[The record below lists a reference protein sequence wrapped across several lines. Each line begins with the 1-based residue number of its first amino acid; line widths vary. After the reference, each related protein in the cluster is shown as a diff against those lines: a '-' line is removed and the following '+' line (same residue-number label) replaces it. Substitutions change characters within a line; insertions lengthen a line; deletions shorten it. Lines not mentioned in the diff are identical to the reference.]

1 MTDFLKDFRSAELLN
16 ELRERL
22 RGMKFKKE
30 IKIMEVC
37 GTHTMQIHRFGIHQM
52 LPEGVKLISGPGCPV
67 CVTPN
72 EYIDFAVE
80 LARAGYTVATFGDMI
95 RVPGSYSSL
104 EKVRAEGGDVRVVY
118 SPMDAYEMAKE
129 GGKLVV
135 FLAIGFETTAPS
147 IAATLLR
154 AEAEGVKNFYVLPGG
169 KLVPPALRAL
179 SADPELRISGYL
191 LPGHV
196 SVILGRKDYLFLKE
210 LGIPGVISGFEP
222 VDILQ
227 SIILLLGLIKEEKAE
242 VVNNYPRAVREE
254 GNPRAKGMMW
264 EVFREGDSRW
274 RGLDL
279 IPKSGLF
286 LREKYMGRDGFKV
299 FDISPPEPRENPAC
313 RCGDVLK
320 GLINPP
326 ECPLFR
332 KVCTPENPIGPC
344 MVSSEGSC
352 SAWYKFG

>member
-1 MTDFLKDFRSAELLN
+1 MKDFVKPFRDPGRIEELK
-16 ELRERL
+16 ERL
-22 RGMKFKKE
+22 LSFRFSE
-30 IKIMEVC
+30 EVKIMEVC

-80 LARAGYTVATFGDMI
+80 LARAGLTVTTFGDML

-104 EKVRAEGGDVRVVY
+104 EKARAEGADVRIVY
-118 SPMDAYEMAKE
+118 SPMDAYEIAEKQTE
-129 GGKLVV
+129 PVV
-135 FLAIGFETTAPS
+135 FLAIGFETTAPA

-154 AEAEGVKNFYVLPGG
+154 ARREGRKNFFILPGG
-169 KLVPPALRAL
+169 KLVPPALVAL
-179 SADPELRISGYL
+179 SSDPHLRISGFL

-196 SVILGRKDYLFLKE
+196 SVILGRRDYLFLEK
-210 LGIPGVISGFEP
+210 LGKPGVISGFEP

-227 SIILLLGLIKEEKAE
+227 SVIMLLEMIKEGRPR

-254 GNPRAKGMMW
+254 GNSKAKAILQ
-264 EVFREGDSRW
+264 EVFKPGDSRW
-274 RGLDL
+274 RGLGT
-279 IPKSGLF
+279 IPESGLF
-286 LREKYMGRDGFKV
+286 LRDSYSDYNGFQRFNVK
-299 FDISPPEPRENPAC
+299 PPPPREHPGC

-332 KVCTPENPIGPC
+332 KVCTPENPLGPC

-352 SAWYKFG
+352 SAWFKFG

>member
-1 MTDFLKDFRSAELLN
+1 MTDFVKAFRNPAMVEELAK
-16 ELRERL
+16 RL
-22 RGMKFKKE
+22 QGMKFRQE
-30 IKIMEVC
+30 VKIMEVC

-52 LPEGVKLISGPGCPV
+52 LPEGVRLISGPGCPV

-80 LARAGYTVATFGDMI
+80 LAKAGYTVATFGDMI

-104 EKVRAEGGDVRVVY
+104 EKARAEGGDVRVVY
-118 SPMDAYEMAKE
+118 SPMDAYEIAKE
-129 GGKLVV
+129 KGRAVI

-147 IAATLLR
+147 IAATIMR
-154 AEAEGVKNFYVLPGG
+154 AEKEGVENFYILSGG
-169 KLVPPALRAL
+169 KLVPPALKAL
-179 SADPELRISGYL
+179 SADPQLRISGYL

-196 SVILGRKDYLFLKE
+196 SVILGRRDYLFLE
-210 LGIPGVISGFEP
+210 DLGIPGVISGFEP
-222 VDILQ
+222 TDILQ
-227 SIILLLGLIKEEKAE
+227 SIIILLELIREGRAE

-254 GNPRAKGMMW
+254 GNSRAKGMMW
-264 EVFREGDSRW
+264 EVFSSGDSRW

-279 IPKSGLF
+279 IPESGLF
-286 LREKYMGRDGFKV
+286 LREKYGKRDGFVV
-299 FDISPPEPRENPAC
+299 FDVKPPKPKENPAC

-326 ECPLFR
+326 DCPLFA

>member
-1 MTDFLKDFRSAELLN
+1 VR

-22 RGMKFKKE
+22 RSMKFE
-30 IKIMEVC
+30 AEVKIMEVC

-118 SPMDAYEMAKE
+118 SPMDSYELAKE
-129 GGKLVV
+129 SGKPVV

-147 IAATLLR
+147 IAATILR

-179 SADPELRISGYL
+179 SSDPQLRISGYL

-196 SVILGRKDYLFLKE
+196 SVILGRKDYLFLKD

-222 VDILQ
+222 ADILQ
-227 SIILLLGLIKEEKAE
+227 SIILLLGLIKEGKAE

-254 GNPRAKGMMW
+254 GNPKAKGMMW
-264 EVFREGDSRW
+264 EVFREGDSKW

-286 LREKYMGRDGFKV
+286 LRRKYMGRDGFKV
-299 FDISPPEPRENPAC
+299 FEISPPEVRENPAC

-332 KVCTPENPIGPC
+332 RVCTPENPIGPC

>member
-1 MTDFLKDFRSAELLN
+1 MTDLVKDFRALALVR

-22 RGMKFKKE
+22 RSMKFE
-30 IKIMEVC
+30 AEVKIMEVC

-118 SPMDAYEMAKE
+118 SPMDSYELAKE
-129 GGKLVV
+129 SGKPVV

-147 IAATLLR
+147 IAATILR

-179 SADPELRISGYL
+179 SSDPQLRISGYL

-196 SVILGRKDYLFLKE
+196 SVILGRKDYLFLKD

-222 VDILQ
+222 ADILQ
-227 SIILLLGLIKEEKAE
+227 SIILLLGLIKEGKAE

-254 GNPRAKGMMW
+254 GNPKAKGMMW
-264 EVFREGDSRW
+264 EVFREGDSKW

-286 LREKYMGRDGFKV
+286 LRRKYMGRDGFKV
-299 FDISPPEPRENPAC
+299 FEISPPEVRENPAC

-332 KVCTPENPIGPC
+332 RVCTPENPIGPC

>member
-1 MTDFLKDFRSAELLN
+1 MRDFVKPFRDSSRIKELQEKLLSFTFG
-16 ELRERL
+16 EEV
-22 RGMKFKKE
+22 
-30 IKIMEVC
+30 KIMEVC

-52 LPEGVKLISGPGCPV
+52 LPPEVKLISGPGCPV

-80 LARAGYTVATFGDMI
+80 LARAGLTVTTFGDMV

-104 EKVRAEGGDVRVVY
+104 EKARAEGADVRVVY
-118 SPMDAYEMAKE
+118 SPMDSYEMSIQQSKP
-129 GGKLVV
+129 VV
-135 FLAIGFETTAPS
+135 FLAIGFETTAPAV
-147 IAATLLR
+147 AATVQR
-154 AEAEGVKNFYVLPGG
+154 ARKEGRTNFFVLPGG

-179 SADPELRISGYL
+179 SADPELKISGFL

-196 SVILGRKDYLFLKE
+196 SVILGRKDYLFLRE
-210 LGIPGVISGFEP
+210 LGKPGVIAGFEP

-227 SIILLLGLIKEEKAE
+227 SIIILLEMIKDGRAE
-242 VVNNYPRAVREE
+242 VINNYPRAVREE
-254 GNPRAKGMMW
+254 GNLKAKAILE
-264 EVFREGDSRW
+264 EVFTPGDSRW
-274 RGLDL
+274 RGLGS
-279 IPKSGLF
+279 IPRSGLF
-286 LREKYMGRDGFKV
+286 LREGYSAHDGFRAFSVK
-299 FDISPPEPRENPAC
+299 PPPAREHPGC

-332 KVCTPENPIGPC
+332 TVCSPENPLGPC

-352 SAWYKFG
+352 SAWFKFG

>member
-1 MTDFLKDFRSAELLN
+1 MTDFLKDFRSAGLLN

-129 GGKLVV
+129 GGKTVV

-227 SIILLLGLIKEEKAE
+227 SIILLLALIKEEKAE

-286 LREKYMGRDGFKV
+286 LREKYMGRDGFKA
-299 FDISPPEPRENPAC
+299 FDISPPEPKENPAC

-332 KVCTPENPIGPC
+332 RVCTPENPIGPC